1 MAWQSYSV
9 RTRHWIMG
17 ITQVTNIT
25 VYLWL
30 KYVTG
35 TGKANVDRDHHAVH
49 QGAGQPGYTLPTIP
63 APLTLNTYACGQ
75 GASAGEITGAEM
87 ISLPSCTFDGTG
99 CLTPSMDTER

>member
-25 VYLWL
+25 VYLCL

-49 QGAGQPGYTLPTIP
+49 QGAENRAIRYPPP
-63 APLTLNTYACGQ
+63 STLNTYACAQ
-75 GASAGEITGAEM
+75 GASAGEITGGEM